1 MSVNGEV
8 TAVHISRKSSL
19 LDSREDILDHEHGKA
34 NEVKQSSRPPS
45 GRHRPKSG
53 RLATRDEERER
64 SPDQV
69 MRADSDQI
77 DLDKLLSSMLDINEP
92 QNRRAL
98 SKGMM
103 KQRPFSAY
111 PVSKGIDDGCDSVV
125 SDGSFSRPRTRLR
138 PFSAHTEKEHKSNY
152 SFSNSKVEQI
162 DRENQRLLKALMSHQ
177 KKISQP
183 VVTRKAEPLRVHA
196 SATLNRFRHQQ
207 QIERENSV

>member
-19 LDSREDILDHEHGKA
+19 LGSREDIQDYEHGKA
-34 NEVKQSSRPPS
+34 NDEKQNSRPPS
-45 GRHRPKSG
+45 GRHRPRSG
-53 RLATRDEERER
+53 RLATRDEDNER

-77 DLDKLLSSMLDINEP
+77 DLDKLLSSMLDINESK
-92 QNRRAL
+92 NRQTL
-98 SKGMM
+98 TKGVL

-111 PVSKGIDDGCDSVV
+111 PVSKNIDDGRDSVA
-125 SDGSFSRPRTRLR
+125 SDWSFSRPRTRLR
-138 PFSAHTEKEHKSNY
+138 PFSAHTEKEHMANY
-152 SFSNSKVEQI
+152 SFSNNKVEQI

-207 QIERENSV
+207 QIERENLV